1 MAKAQDMTRALRYL
15 LLAVLTIAL
24 LTVALANRALVTM
37 RFLPDDLAALLGVQ
51 AQTDMPVFLLLFFGI
66 VLGLLI
72 GFVWEWLREHKHRR
86 VARVQTRAVGKLERE
101 LAALKDQTS
110 LPDDPVLALLDRPGP
125 R

>member
-1 MAKAQDMTRALRYL
+1 MTRALRYL

-51 AQTDMPVFLLLFFGI
+51 AQMDLPVFLLLFLGI

-86 VARVQTRAVGKLERE
+86 VASTKTRQVSKLERE
-101 LAALKDQTS
+101 LAALKDQTA
-110 LPDDPVLALLDRPGP
+110 LPDDDVLALLAKPKAR
-125 R
+125 